1 MCYWFALKNIFQLSQ
16 GNLGLQETEYYEN
29 ETAIT
34 AAYRQFMTDLATAL
48 ANDTRQIQT
57 DVLDIYTFE
66 KNISQVNFVFL
77 NIL

>member
-1 MCYWFALKNIFQLSQ
+1 
-16 GNLGLQETEYYEN
+16 
-29 ETAIT
+29 
-34 AAYRQFMTDLATAL
+34 MTDLATAL